1 MFIQPSLTQNQ
12 VDVILPVG
20 QYISIGNTGNES
32 TTVLLQ
38 SVATSAQPW
47 NYSTIGTLFN
57 TARTFGPYTEDRTI
71 RIDNRNAT
79 VEYSIGTQPQ
89 LRNFPI
95 FVIENKGPIG
105 LVEPAG
111 TFVTLTYNNNA
122 GKVRLNSA
130 GAHGLTAAVA
140 VNENVYVTW
149 SGGTGVTGL
158 YPVTALDTDT
168 TGTAVTIDLAY
179 KSSTVTISIAAPGV
193 VTWTDHGLSV
203 NDTIRFTTTGALP
216 TGLAIN
222 TTYYV
227 KTVLSPN
234 RFTVSASAG
243 GAAIT
248 TSGTQSGVQTA
259 LVWYG
264 TAVVAVAN
272 TAVTLASVTVPGW
285 SVGTGGQI
293 EINALFSLT
302 NSANAKNLGMTF
314 GGSAVFTLASAN
326 VASVSVQ
333 KEIVNRGG
341 SQIVSSAVGATGH
354 GASTGTV
361 LTLSVNTN
369 VDQTFAITAQP
380 VTANE
385 LVQLEYYSLQAIF

>member
-20 QYISIGNTGNES
+20 EYISIGNIGNEP
-32 TTVLLQ
+32 TTVQLQ
-38 SVATSAQPW
+38 TAYPGQQW
-47 NYSTIGTLFN
+47 LYSTIGTLFN
-57 TARTFGPYTEDRTI
+57 TAQTFGPYTEDRTI

-89 LRNFPI
+89 LRNFPEL
-95 FVIENKGPIG
+95 VIENKGPIG

-111 TFVTLTYNNNA
+111 TFVTLTYDNNA

-140 VNENVYVTW
+140 VGENVYVTW
-149 SGGTGVTGL
+149 TGGTGVTGL

-179 KSSTVTISIAAPGV
+179 RSATATITIAAPGV
-193 VTWTDHGLSV
+193 VTWADHGLSV

-227 KTVLSPN
+227 KTVLSTN
-234 RFTVSASAG
+234 TFTVSASAG

-248 TSGTQSGVQTA
+248 TSGTQSGTQTA

-285 SVGTGGQI
+285 SIGIGGQI
-293 EINALFSLT
+293 EVNALFSLT
-302 NSANAKNLGMTF
+302 NSANAKNLNMTF
-314 GGSAVFTLASAN
+314 GGSAIFTLASAN

-380 VTANE
+380 TTANE

>member
-20 QYISIGNTGNES
+20 DYISIGNTGNES

-57 TARTFGPYTEDRTI
+57 TAQTFGPYTEDRTI

-79 VEYSIGTQPQ
+79 VEYSIGAQPQ
-89 LRNFPI
+89 LRSFPTL
-95 FVIENKGPIG
+95 VLENKGPIG

-140 VNENVYVTW
+140 VGENVYVTW
-149 SGGTGVTGL
+149 TGGTGVTGL

-179 KSSTVTISIAAPGV
+179 KSATATITIAAPGV

-216 TGLAIN
+216 TGLAS
-222 TTYYV
+222 TR
-227 KTVLSPN
+227 P
-234 RFTVSASAG
+234 
-243 GAAIT
+243 T
-248 TSGTQSGVQTA
+248 TSKPCCLQTPSLCLPQQAVQPSPPA
-259 LVWYG
+259 AHSPAHKQLWSG
-264 TAVVAVAN
+264 TAQQSSQWP
-272 TAVTLASVTVPGW
+272 TQQSLWHLSQYQD
-285 SVGTGGQI
+285 GQ
-293 EINALFSLT
+293 S
-302 NSANAKNLGMTF
+302 
-314 GGSAVFTLASAN
+314 
-326 VASVSVQ
+326 
-333 KEIVNRGG
+333 
-341 SQIVSSAVGATGH
+341 
-354 GASTGTV
+354 
-361 LTLSVNTN
+361 
-369 VDQTFAITAQP
+369 
-380 VTANE
+380 E
-385 LVQLEYYSLQAIF
+385 LVDR